1 MIAAWTAAAD
11 SSLAAVTAWVFCASA
26 VGLRLGDGRLGR
38 FRPRLGVRNR
48 LIRLRLQRVLVFG
61 HLHEHVVEEAPERLL
76 DVEAEL
82 FRQSVGVLS
91 DLVVKSHA
99 K

>member
-1 MIAAWTAAAD
+1 M
-11 SSLAAVTAWVFCASA
+11 AVTASVFCASG

-38 FRPRLGVRNR
+38 VHPRLRLRKG
-48 LIRLRLQRVLVFG
+48 LIRLRLQRVLVPG
-61 HLHEHVVEEAPERLL
+61 HPREHVVQEAAERLL

-82 FRQSVGVLS
+82 FRQSVGILS